1 MVLTGALEAYA
12 TASRNLSCT
21 AWMPNWSLLI
31 ISVTTALITLVYW
44 HTYPGSH
51 RHCSWLELDAADVVP
66 LGHGDFIV
74 GVGQ

>member
-1 MVLTGALEAYA
+1 
-12 TASRNLSCT
+12 
-21 AWMPNWSLLI
+21 MPNWSLLI